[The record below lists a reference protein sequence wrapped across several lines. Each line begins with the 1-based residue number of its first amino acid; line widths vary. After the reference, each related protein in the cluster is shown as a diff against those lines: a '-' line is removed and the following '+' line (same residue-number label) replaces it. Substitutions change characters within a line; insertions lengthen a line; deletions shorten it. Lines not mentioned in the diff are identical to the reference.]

1 MEGKHYETLNRKNN
15 FCGILDSLDNV
26 NLRVEA
32 SRTDCG
38 FFKAKR
44 DRP

>member
-1 MEGKHYETLNRKNN
+1 MNQRNN
-15 FCGILDSLDNV
+15 FYGILDNLDYV
-26 NLRVEA
+26 NPRVEA

-44 DRP
+44 NRP